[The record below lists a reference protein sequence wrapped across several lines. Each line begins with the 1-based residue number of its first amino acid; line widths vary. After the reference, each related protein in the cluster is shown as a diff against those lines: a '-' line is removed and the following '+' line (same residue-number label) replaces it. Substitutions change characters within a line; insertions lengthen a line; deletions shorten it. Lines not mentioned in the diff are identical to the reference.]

1 MIDWTIKLHDTIIKT
16 FPIAE
21 GQTITIGRGKECDI
35 SIDNTA
41 ISRQHISISMN
52 SGIYFVSDL
61 GSTNGSFVNGKKIDT
76 DEPVSESDTI
86 VFGKFIL
93 TPADPMD
100 SASRV
105 SASIATDTM
114 NIDDETVFVTGKKQ
128 PATAAQF
135 KAKGS
140 GPKITVIEGNASP
153 KTLSLAGTSSLKIGS
168 DSSCD
173 LVVSGWFIAK
183 TQAYIIKRESNH
195 LLVPQR
201 SWVGTYL
208 NGCKISSEQILR
220 PGDIVTIRSVSLR
233 FD

>member
-1 MIDWTIKLHDTIIKT
+1 
-16 FPIAE
+16 
-21 GQTITIGRGKECDI
+21 
-35 SIDNTA
+35 
-41 ISRQHISISMN
+41 
-52 SGIYFVSDL
+52 
-61 GSTNGSFVNGKKIDT
+61 KIDT

-93 TPADPMD
+93 APADPTD

-105 SASIATDTM
+105 SASVATDMM

-128 PATAAQF
+128 PSPSTQF
-135 KAKGS
+135 KAKGN
-140 GPKITVIEGNASP
+140 GPKITVIKGNASP

-173 LVVSGWFIAK
+173 LVVSGWFVAK
-183 TQAYIIKRESNH
+183 AQAYIIKRENDY

-208 NGCKISSEQILR
+208 NDCKISSEQILR
-220 PGDIVTIRSVSLR
+220 SGDIISIRSVSLR